1 MIRKADV
8 VLAVFLV
15 AAGLGASWWLST
27 EREPGQMVVISA
39 GGEEYASYSLLE
51 DRTVVIDQDDHIN
64 KITIKDGQVSMVFS
78 DCANQN
84 CVHQGK
90 ISTPSQSIICL
101 PNKVVV
107 EIQGSQDGQDDDFDA
122 IAK

>member
-8 VLAVFLV
+8 ILAIFLVIAGLAVSYAF
-15 AAGLGASWWLST
+15 ST
-27 EREPGQMVVISA
+27 GQETGQMAVISA
-39 GGEEYASYSLLE
+39 GGKEYASYSLLE
-51 DRTVVIDQDDHIN
+51 DRVVTIDQDGHTN
-64 KITIKDGQVSMVFS
+64 KITIKGGHVSMTFS

-84 CVHQGK
+84 CVQQGE
-90 ISTPSQSIICL
+90 ISDPSQSIVCL

-107 EIQGSQDGQDDDFDA
+107 EIQGGNEEFDA

>member
-8 VLAVFLV
+8 ILAIFLVIAGLAVSYIF
-15 AAGLGASWWLST
+15 ST
-27 EREPGQMVVISA
+27 GQETGQMAVIFA
-39 GGEEYASYSLLE
+39 DGKQYASYSLLE
-51 DRTVVIDQDDHIN
+51 DRAVTIDQNGHIN
-64 KITIKDGQVSMVFS
+64 KITIKGGHVSMTFS

-84 CVHQGK
+84 CVHQGE
-90 ISTPSQSIICL
+90 ISNSSQSIVCL

-107 EIQGSQDGQDDDFDA
+107 EIQGGNEAFDA

>member
-8 VLAVFLV
+8 ILAVCLV
-15 AAGLGASWWLST
+15 AAGLAVSYVFST
-27 EREPGQMVVISA
+27 GQETGQLVVISA
-39 GGEEYASYSLLE
+39 GGREYASYSLLE
-51 DRTVVIDQDDHIN
+51 DREATIDQNGHIN
-64 KITIKDGQVSMVFS
+64 KITIKGGHVSMAFS

-84 CVHQGK
+84 CVRQGE
-90 ISTPSQSIICL
+90 ISDPSQSIVCL

-107 EIQGSQDGQDDDFDA
+107 EIQGGNEEFDA